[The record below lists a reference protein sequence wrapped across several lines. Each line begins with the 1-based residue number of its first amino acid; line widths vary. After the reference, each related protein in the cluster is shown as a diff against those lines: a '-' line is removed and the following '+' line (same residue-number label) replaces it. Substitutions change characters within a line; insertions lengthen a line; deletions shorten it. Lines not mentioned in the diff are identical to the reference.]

1 MYSKEFLD
9 YYRLFW
15 YERDAAGNTY
25 TDWEL
30 YRTDAAA
37 ERLRERAASYN
48 VVPSISMF
56 MRAFN
61 ELRAEGSLRQVRQP
75 LPIEPEDLTREEYY
89 RLPAATIVRRF
100 QTEREPG
107 GFRDQVQRLI
117 DTGQI

>member
-1 MYSKEFLD
+1 MYSKELLD

-37 ERLRERAASYN
+37 ELLKERAASYG

-56 MRAFN
+56 IRAFN
-61 ELRAEGSLRQVRQP
+61 ELRAEGSLRQVRKP
-75 LPIEPEDLTREEYY
+75 LPIEPEEPALTRDEYY
-89 RLPAATIVRRF
+89 RIPAATIVRRF
-100 QTEREPG
+100 RAEPE
-107 GFRDQVQRLI
+107 FRAQVQSLI
-117 DTGQI
+117 DRGLI

>member
-30 YRTDAAA
+30 HRTDAAA
-37 ERLRERAASYN
+37 ELLKERAASYG

-56 MRAFN
+56 IRAFN

-75 LPIEPEDLTREEYY
+75 LPIEPEEPALTRDAYY
-89 RLPAATIVRRF
+89 KMPAATIIRRY
-100 QTEREPG
+100 RGEPE
-107 GFRDQVQRLI
+107 FRASVDRLI
-117 DTGQI
+117 ARGEI